1 MKRQWTRF
9 PGKQH
14 NRNISEGLRVTMG
27 PDGVIYMNE
36 AAWKSLGEPAA
47 VEMSFDKPFQVIGLQ
62 KCEPTFESA
71 FAVKPKSGSKAKII
85 HASAFCMHF
94 MIKMMRTALFNEI
107 IIDDTG
113 DPNYPIMEL
122 HLKTVTAV
130 TRGAR

>member
-27 PDGVIYMNE
+27 PDGVIYMNA
-36 AAWKSLGEPAA
+36 AAWKELGEPEA
-47 VEMSFDKPFQVIGLQ
+47 VEMSFDKPAEVIGLQ
-62 KCEPTFESA
+62 KCEPSFESA
-71 FAVKPKSGSKAKII
+71 FAVKPKKGAKGKII

-107 IIDDTG
+107 LIDDNA
-113 DPNYPIMEL
+113 DPNNPIMEL

-130 TRGAR
+130 SRGAR